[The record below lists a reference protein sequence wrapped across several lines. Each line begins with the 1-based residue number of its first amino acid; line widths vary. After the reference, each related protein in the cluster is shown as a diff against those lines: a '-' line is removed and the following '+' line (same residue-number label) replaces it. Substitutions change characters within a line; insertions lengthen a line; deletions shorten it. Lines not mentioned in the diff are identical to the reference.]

1 MRLLI
6 PAEKKNMFRI
16 AGVVIGFWVLSVP
29 AAESIYKW
37 VDEDG
42 NVHFSD
48 HPPRQTSKAEELRIE
63 PAPSDDVVR
72 EAQEK
77 RDSLKTKQKT
87 SHDQRS
93 AAREQTRLQTE
104 SEQVQR
110 DDKQRRCNKAHEQ
123 IQSLDHHMPIYYVDE
138 SGNRVFLDDK
148 KRADLIEFYDRE
160 LEMFCD

>member
-1 MRLLI
+1 MLVSAKMKSML
-6 PAEKKNMFRI
+6 RI
-16 AGVVIGFWVLSVP
+16 TGAIFGFWIISVS
-29 AAESIYKW
+29 ATESIYKW

-48 HPPRQTSKAEELRIE
+48 HPPRQASKAEELRIE
-63 PAPSDDVVR
+63 SAPSDDVVR

-77 RDSLKTKQKT
+77 RDSLKTKQQT
-87 SHDQRS
+87 SHEQRS

-110 DDKQRRCNKAHEQ
+110 DDRQRRCAKAHEQ

-138 SGNRVFLDDK
+138 TGNRVFLDDK
-148 KRADLIEFYDRE
+148 KRADLIEFYHRE
-160 LEMFCD
+160 IAMFCE

>member
-1 MRLLI
+1 MLV
-6 PAEKKNMFRI
+6 PAERKNMFRI
-16 AGVVIGFWVLSVP
+16 TGVVIGFWVLSVP

-42 NVHFSD
+42 SVHFSD
-48 HPPRQTSKAEELRIE
+48 HPPPEVDKSEKLRIE
-63 PAPSDDVVR
+63 SASNDEVVR
-72 EAQEK
+72 DAQEK
-77 RDSLKTKQKT
+77 RDSLKTKQQT

-110 DDKQRRCNKAHEQ
+110 DDRRRRCTKAHEE

-138 SGNRVFLDDK
+138 TGNRVFLDDER
-148 KRADLIEFYDRE
+148 RADLIAFYHRE
-160 LEMFCD
+160 VEMYCG

>member
-1 MRLLI
+1 MRMLV
-6 PAEKKNMFRI
+6 PAERKNMFRI
-16 AGVVIGFWVLSVP
+16 AGVVIGFWVLSIP

-48 HPPRQTSKAEELRIE
+48 HPPRQASKAEELRIVS
-63 PAPSDDVVR
+63 APSDDVVR
-72 EAQEK
+72 EAQE
-77 RDSLKTKQKT
+77 RRITLKTSQQV

-110 DDKQRRCNKAHEQ
+110 ADRQGRCTKAHEES
-123 IQSLDHHMPIYYVDE
+123 QSLDHHMPIYYIDE
-138 SGNRVFLDDK
+138 TRNRIFLDDQ
-148 KRADLIEFYDRE
+148 KRVDLIEFYRRE
-160 LEMFCD
+160 VEMFCE